1 MPKITTSKGKTYDI
15 DYVYLNDVNHT
26 LRISMHTEKRFPE
39 LSEDFDGCDTLTYEN
54 GETVRITYTG
64 YTLLTFISRFND
76 TVSLTLEMEADD
88 GNTGG
93 T

>member
-1 MPKITTSKGKTYDI
+1 MPKITTSKGKTYNI

-54 GETVRITYTG
+54 GEAVRIVYEG
-64 YTLLTFISRFND
+64 YTALTFLSRFND
-76 TVSLTLEMEADD
+76 TVSLTFEKEDD
-88 GNTGG
+88 NG
-93 T
+93 TV